1 MQSQRKQHQRILRTK
16 AQEEHS
22 RNLSERDPREV
33 EHVTRVT
40 IAKKVSKKNLKAKS
54 PLRFTNK
61 YRAVPSSSDL
71 SERRVIRKPYWQA
84 FLPFSLFLT
93 KS

>member
-1 MQSQRKQHQRILRTK
+1 M
-16 AQEEHS
+16 
-22 RNLSERDPREV
+22 SERDPREV

-71 SERRVIRKPYWQA
+71 SERRVRPPTRLCQT
-84 FLPFSLFLT
+84 LPDSARLDLT
-93 KS
+93 ILAKLYYRDRRCDV